1 MKKIATLVFFLL
13 AFGATA
19 QDFKPFK
26 VNTSLGFAKPTDA
39 GSSGGLLLSIEPKY
53 GINDQID
60 LGLRIEGALMARA
73 ARVNGK
79 LTDTELKFAG
89 SYVLTG
95 TYLLSPEKFRPYVG
109 VGAGLFTT
117 GGLSFSESNDIG
129 AQAARKLGTMG
140 RVGFKYGH
148 FNVGVEYNYVP
159 STKYTANLTNNT
171 VAVVKANNSYVGF
184 KLGFDIGGGLYE

>member
-1 MKKIATLVFFLL
+1 MKKVFTVVFALL

-26 VNTSLGFAKPTDA
+26 VNTSIGYAKPTGA
-39 GSSGGLLLSIEPKY
+39 GSSGGFLLSIEPKY
-53 GINDQID
+53 GVNDQID
-60 LGLRIEGALMARA
+60 LGFRIEGALMARA
-73 ARVNGK
+73 AQVNGQ

-95 TYLLSPEKFRPYVG
+95 TYLLSSEKFRPYVG
-109 VGAGLFTT
+109 IGAGLYST

-129 AQAARKLGTMG
+129 GQFARKLGAMG

-148 FNVGVEYNYVP
+148 LNMGVEYNYAP

-171 VAVVKANNSYVGF
+171 VAIIKSNNSYVGF
-184 KLGFDIGGGLYE
+184 KLGFDIGGGFYE